1 MIKGVLMADK
11 LGINTTVKQADTMSR
26 DMEKDLEA
34 VFNVMKDDVL
44 ALVQDADKEGWT
56 PDQLIKKVEAL
67 I

>member
-1 MIKGVLMADK
+1 MADDAIG
-11 LGINTTVKQADTMSR
+11 LNITAKQADIMSR

-34 VFNVMKDDVL
+34 LFVVLQDDVL
-44 ALVQDADKEGWT
+44 ALVDEAEKEGWT

>member
-1 MIKGVLMADK
+1 MADK